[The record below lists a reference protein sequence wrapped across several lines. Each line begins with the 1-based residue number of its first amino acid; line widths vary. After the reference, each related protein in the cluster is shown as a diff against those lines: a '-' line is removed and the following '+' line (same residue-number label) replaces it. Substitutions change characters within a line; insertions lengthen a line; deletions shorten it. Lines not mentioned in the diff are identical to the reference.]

1 MRTGTL
7 LAVAAAIAV
16 ASLGGVAAI
25 APPPPP
31 TDAEVLDTYI
41 EANAQSFSVHRDAA
55 AASIVRD
62 GYSATPGIQTLASG
76 GTNHDWAKLVL
87 LSGGWPM
94 TESNVAVIT
103 RWMRQENG
111 PDNWYNRN
119 NPLNNGYGSGG
130 GGGTG
135 SYSSLVV
142 AAQKAAEGLN
152 RFGFYSEIVAGFAA
166 SAPTDVIENAIWN
179 SPWASGHYA
188 YGGHWS
194 SAPVPEVKA
203 PASSW

>member
-1 MRTGTL
+1 MLGSVL
-7 LAVAAAIAV
+7 SVLSLA
-16 ASLGGVAAI
+16 GMAAI

-31 TDAEVLDTYI
+31 TPEQVLDAYVA
-41 EANAQSFSVHRDAA
+41 ENAQTFSVSSDVAI
-55 AASIVRD
+55 ASVTRD

-94 TESNVAVIT
+94 TESSVTVIL

-135 SYSSLVV
+135 SYSSLVIS
-142 AAQKAAEGLN
+142 AQKAAEGLT

-166 SAPTDVIENAIWN
+166 SAPTEVIENAIWN
-179 SPWASGHYA
+179 SPWASGHYH

-194 SAPVPEVKA
+194 YAPVPEVKA
-203 PASSW
+203 PESAWG